1 MWWDCKGA
9 IFAGGVGEGG
19 RFQTPHN
26 FRLSFW
32 FIFKEQKHKR
42 AKRKKTLIFKKR
54 MEDYNLRNEYVLTCV
69 CSFWVPFKKCWR
81 ESDRAANVAIYN
93 N

>member
-1 MWWDCKGA
+1 
-9 IFAGGVGEGG
+9 
-19 RFQTPHN
+19 
-26 FRLSFW
+26 
-32 FIFKEQKHKR
+32 
-42 AKRKKTLIFKKR
+42 